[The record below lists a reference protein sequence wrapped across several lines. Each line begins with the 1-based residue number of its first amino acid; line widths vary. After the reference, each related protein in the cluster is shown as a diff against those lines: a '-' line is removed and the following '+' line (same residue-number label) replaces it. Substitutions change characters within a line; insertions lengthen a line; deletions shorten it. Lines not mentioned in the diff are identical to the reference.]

1 MGQKVNP
8 IALRGGITRTWG
20 STWFAEGKTFTEH
33 LHQDLKL
40 RKFIEKKFHKN
51 GVSHVEID
59 RKSDKSVKVTIFTAK
74 PGMIIG
80 RAGSEI
86 DRLRSQL
93 EGVVQQSVFINIK
106 EIKDFANNAQLVA
119 DNVAFQLE
127 KRTSFRRAIKQ
138 AIGRAR
144 RIGSKGIKIM
154 VSGRL
159 GGADMAR
166 KEHYMEGRIPLHT
179 LRANIEYAHAK
190 AFTTYGVTGVKCWV
204 YKGDIFKRD
213 FVAAKAAKASKEP
226 ANNRG
231 NNKRRNNNKK

>member
-8 IALRGGITRTWG
+8 IALRGGITRTWA
-20 STWFAEGKTFTEH
+20 STWFAEGVNYAEL
-33 LHQDLKL
+33 LHSDLKL
-40 RKFIEKKFHKN
+40 RKYIEKKFHKN
-51 GVSHVEID
+51 GISNVQID
-59 RKSDKSVKVTIFTAK
+59 RKTDKSVKVTIYTAK

-86 DRLRSQL
+86 DKLRQEL

-106 EIKDFANNAQLVA
+106 EVKDFANNAQLIA

-127 KRTSFRRAIKQ
+127 KRVSFRKAMKQ

-144 RIGSKGIKIM
+144 RIGSKGVRIQ

-166 KEHYMEGRIPLHT
+166 TEQYMEGRVPLHT
-179 LRANIEYAHAK
+179 LRANIEYAQSRAY
-190 AFTTYGVTGVKCWV
+190 TTYGVIGVKSWV
-204 YKGDIFKRD
+204 YKGDVFPRGTQG
-213 FVAAKAAKASKEP
+213 VEAEAQAAKPAAR
-226 ANNRG
+226 RG
-231 NNKRRNNNKK
+231 RKQ